1 MHRIDTPTAQ
11 KDKFGTG
18 KNGFTGG
25 NPQTGELPTAL
36 NNDYF
41 DAIQEELA
49 TIIEATDVALDKNKN
64 DQILT
69 ALKALLLQKENNL
82 SEIKTAGATAQ
93 EAARINIG
101 AAALA
106 GLATQLFSVATAT
119 ASSHAINLA
128 QLNAAIT
135 NLGLGTASKANV
147 GTGAGQIPDMS
158 SFISSNGQ
166 NGGYVKFPDGTI
178 IQRGFT
184 AGGVMG
190 SPIDTAFPIPFTSTN
205 YSVVAT
211 SDQAKPGSNIVVNFA
226 TQILNTAAFRIMQ
239 NTNTAGYAA
248 YWIAIGK

>member
-1 MHRIDTPTAQ
+1 MHRIDTSTAQ
-11 KDKFGTG
+11 IDKFGVG

-49 TIIEATDVALDKNKN
+49 AIIEATGVALDKNKH

-69 ALKALLLQKENNL
+69 ALKALSLQTGNNL
-82 SEIKTAGATAQ
+82 SEIKTAGVTAQ
-93 EAARINIG
+93 GTARTNIG

-119 ASSHAINLA
+119 GDDHAVNLA
-128 QLNAAIT
+128 QIKSMISALS
-135 NLGLGTASKANV
+135 LGSASKANV

-158 SFISSNGQ
+158 SFVGSNGQ

-184 AGGVMG
+184 AGGVIG

-211 SDQAKPGSNIVVNFA
+211 SDQAKPGSTIVVNFA
-226 TQILNTAAFRIMQ
+226 TQVLNTAAFRIMQ
-239 NTNTAGYAA
+239 NTNTPGYAA
-248 YWIAIGK
+248 YWMAIGK